1 MAQSDLP
8 DLRLT
13 VRQDGAGEGILV
25 DVESRSGP
33 VALLHQLGPVVVD
46 EPLASQLTVRLP
58 DPARLDTLR
67 LRVIDQAPPGD
78 DAHQPWRFS
87 RSAVR
92 AVLQSSL
99 HRPLEFVPELG
110 PRGAHLIELAPGH
123 LDALDEP
130 TRPHEAGTRPPPGP
144 SDTGA
149 PPPVLVRHLRREL
162 TRAQVQIQHLAAA
175 VAESRAALRAR
186 PAAPAHHREPLGP
199 DDPTR
204 RR

>member
-1 MAQSDLP
+1 MAQSTLP

-13 VRQDGAGEGILV
+13 IRQDDASEGILV
-25 DVESRSGP
+25 EVDSSSGP
-33 VALLHQLGPVVVD
+33 VAVQHHLGPVVVD

-67 LRVIDQAPPGD
+67 LEVLDHEPPDPEAPT
-78 DAHQPWRFS
+78 PWRCS
-87 RSAVR
+87 RSAIR

-99 HRPLEFVPELG
+99 HRPLELVPELG
-110 PRGAHLIELAPGH
+110 PRGARLFELAPGH

-144 SDTGA
+144 SEAGA

-162 TRAQVQIQHLAAA
+162 ARAQVQIQHLAAA
-175 VAESRAALRAR
+175 LAETRAALPSR
-186 PAAPAHHREPLGP
+186 PSAPGDPGEAVGP

-204 RR
+204 RS